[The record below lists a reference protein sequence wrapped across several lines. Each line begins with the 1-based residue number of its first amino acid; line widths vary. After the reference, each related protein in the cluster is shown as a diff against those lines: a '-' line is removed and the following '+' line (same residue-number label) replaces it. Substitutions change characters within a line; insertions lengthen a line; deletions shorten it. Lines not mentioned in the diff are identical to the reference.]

1 MCVIQPFIPNSAF
14 YPHFSVLSS
23 FQRFISE
30 LNKTG
35 TLPPAG
41 SLKSS
46 SGLCP
51 SLSTQASA
59 TKTNFFNELNMN
71 SRDFM
76 SRHACLDIKFG
87 FTKSTQVCTEVAF
100 QFYLV
105 HCVLSSFPFPFSLSV
120 VT

>member
-1 MCVIQPFIPNSAF
+1 MILDFEWSISMQLIPNMRICNNSEMMWC
-14 YPHFSVLSS
+14 
-23 FQRFISE
+23 RFPSE

-105 HCVLSSFPFPFSLSV
+105 H
-120 VT
+120 